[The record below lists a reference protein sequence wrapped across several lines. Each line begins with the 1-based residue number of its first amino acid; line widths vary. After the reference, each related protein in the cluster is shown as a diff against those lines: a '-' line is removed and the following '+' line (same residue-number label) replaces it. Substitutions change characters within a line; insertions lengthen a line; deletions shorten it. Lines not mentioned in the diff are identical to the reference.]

1 MSLRLAIEPSAGPH
15 VPGEQVR
22 GHVTVEGGE
31 GIRALDVWLAH
42 VEWTSDFTATA
53 RTEDIRSLAT
63 GPVHDGRQIPFE
75 LSLPLDAPPE
85 VQSNHGGLAW
95 EVQVKA
101 DVRGPDVI
109 EGKRISVQDE
119 QS

>member
-1 MSLRLAIEPSAGPH
+1 MSLRLAIELSAGPH